1 VEWAEESGRLRSGI
15 QPKPVQIW
23 PKYASMTSSAFMPVS
38 TRLEIM
44 VPLFIAS
51 GEKIRVY
58 TSERKYAWRESEEK
72 K

>member
-1 VEWAEESGRLRSGI
+1 
-15 QPKPVQIW
+15 
-23 PKYASMTSSAFMPVS
+23 MPVS

-51 GEKIRVY
+51 REKIRVY
-58 TSERKYAWRESEEK
+58 TSERKYAWRESEAK